1 MFFQTQH
8 RNTVKITSK
17 IKITMIILSASS
29 VLLIAGCGGG
39 DSRDSAA
46 IDAQLIQ
53 PGSLETKYSVD
64 PAVIKADEDAWIAKA
79 ASDSS
84 DPMHKFAL
92 AAVDAGGL
100 QALNQLMAAED
111 KTELRKVFGGRGIEI
126 VDQRA
131 EWAGLSC
138 KYCSTEP

>member
-1 MFFQTQH
+1 MKINSLTSRFQ
-8 RNTVKITSK
+8 
-17 IKITMIILSASS
+17 IILSVFS
-29 VLLIAGCGGG
+29 VLAITACGGG
-39 DSRDSAA
+39 GSSDSIA

-53 PGSLETKYSVD
+53 PGSSETKYSVD

-126 VDQRA
+126 IDQRA
-131 EWAGLSC
+131 E
-138 KYCSTEP
+138 